1 MHRDRSDFL
10 QLYMH
15 LRVCII
21 EYIYVSLST
30 NIMVSTATVK
40 LLVYS
45 FLLLRS
51 SRKKISF
58 LNLLS
63 SHTNFGVSLSV
74 LMLILDRIL
83 IGNASC
89 LW

>member
-1 MHRDRSDFL
+1 MHRDHSDFL

-15 LRVCII
+15 LRVCMCRI
-21 EYIYVSLST
+21 YMYVSLSLP
-30 NIMVSTATVK
+30 ISCYSQVASILVSPALFFK
-40 LLVYS
+40 
-45 FLLLRS
+45 
-51 SRKKISF
+51 KKIRF

-63 SHTNFGVSLSV
+63 SHMNFRVSLSM

>member
-1 MHRDRSDFL
+1 MYRI
-10 QLYMH
+10 Y
-15 LRVCII
+15 VCI
-21 EYIYVSLST
+21 SLST

-63 SHTNFGVSLSV
+63 SHTNFRVSLSM